1 MFVADVFSSDG
12 KNFAVCSGAGIT
24 KNMQVN
30 RIKVSNSEYDVKDA
44 CFFESLIGMM
54 QVSFEVEGPL
64 PVPIG
69 EVSIIN

>member
-30 RIKVSNSEYDVKDA
+30 RIKVSNSEYDVKDV
-44 CFFESLIGMM
+44 CFF
-54 QVSFEVEGPL
+54 
-64 PVPIG
+64 
-69 EVSIIN
+69 